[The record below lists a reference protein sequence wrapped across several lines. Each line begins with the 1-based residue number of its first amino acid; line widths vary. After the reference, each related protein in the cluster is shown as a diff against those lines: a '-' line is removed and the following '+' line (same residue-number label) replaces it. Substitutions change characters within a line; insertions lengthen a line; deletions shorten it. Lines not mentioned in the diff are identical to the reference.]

1 MPILDLSNF
10 ETRVAA
16 VEGGYIWSAPRGAIV
31 AALEDIAAGRIAAPS
46 FIPREWEG
54 LAREHGVEP
63 ASTGGL
69 AQGSGPA

>member
-1 MPILDLSNF
+1 MTTLDLSNF

-31 AALEDIAAGRIAAPS
+31 KALEDIAAGRIAAPS
-46 FIPREWEG
+46 YIPREFEG

-63 ASTGGL
+63 AAVGGL
-69 AQGSGPA
+69 AEGSGPA